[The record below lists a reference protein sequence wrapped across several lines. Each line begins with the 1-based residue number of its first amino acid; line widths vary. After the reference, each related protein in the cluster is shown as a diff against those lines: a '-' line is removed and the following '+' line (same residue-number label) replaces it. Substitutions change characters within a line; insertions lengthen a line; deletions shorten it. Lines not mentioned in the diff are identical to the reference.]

1 MKLRT
6 NSMVLCAVALAA
18 TQLAC
23 AEIGLRDPR
32 TQERV
37 VSTSTA
43 QVPVQG
49 LASGRSEA
57 DGTLLMVEASHVCDT
72 VTRSEVE
79 TTAVRER
86 YNADATTTWAM
97 GLGGVAAAA
106 AGTAILV
113 DSRNVYP
120 NDETSR
126 TYNPTGQDKAVL
138 WGSALTATGV
148 ALATVAIVDAF
159 RAQGEETHV
168 SSASRDGTPEKR
180 GTCSNAPLVGATIMG
195 VAMGSGAKY
204 RLGFTGDDGRLEVD
218 LASVLPDDFDWTTR
232 RLEVLVETQA
242 VGEVDLAATFALREA
257 AAWDTLPIAS
267 CKNPKEST
275 SCDPVREFLKKYPD
289 GAHTAEAKALLEEME
304 PTLQDLYSRETW
316 AGLSIAQCR
325 DRAFETST
333 DGEVACIPVREFL
346 NAYPDGAH
354 SEEAGAILKEAEKR
368 IARLRREEEEARKKA
383 DAAARAEEARRAA
396 EARKQCIGTCKMGC
410 STWQVANEES
420 CRTGCIARNCSGG
433 GW

>member
-1 MKLRT
+1 M
-6 NSMVLCAVALAA
+6 AAEALLLVGT

-49 LASGRSEA
+49 LASGRAEVNETA
-57 DGTLLMVEASHVCDT
+57 LLVVEASHVCDT

-79 TTAVRER
+79 TTAVRDR

-97 GLGGVAAAA
+97 GLAGVAATA

-180 GTCSNAPLVGATIMG
+180 GTCTNAPLVGATIMG
-195 VAMGSGAKY
+195 SAIGSGAKY
-204 RLGFTGDDGRLEVD
+204 RLGFTGDDGRLKVD
-218 LASVLPDDFDWTTR
+218 LASVLPDDFDWSRR
-232 RLEVLVETQA
+232 RLEVLVETQV
-242 VGEVDLAATFALREA
+242 VGEVDLAATFARREA
-257 AAWDTLPIAS
+257 AAWDVLPIAS
-267 CKNPKEST
+267 CKNPEEST
-275 SCDPVREFLKKYPD
+275 SCDPVREFMQTYPD

-325 DRAFETST
+325 NRAFETST

-346 NAYPDGAH
+346 NAYPNGAH

-383 DAAARAEEARRAA
+383 DAAARAEEARQEA
-396 EARKQCIGTCKMGC
+396 EAKKRCIGRCKVGC
-410 STWQVANEES
+410 SSWKVADRS
-420 CRTGCIARNCSGG
+420 ACFTGCVESQCSGG
-433 GW
+433 DQW